1 MKVQRYC
8 IYNLEFSYT
17 RITEIRNEI
26 EFKGVLSYHT
36 LDLELLKK
44 ATKGNLELN
53 EVNTFLFFQVQ
64 RHIDLILSGVD
75 ENEIV
80 MQRPIIINRLNVIL
94 RKELQEIGLEFVDFK
109 RVSLWVYG
117 AADRG
122 VSFSSR

>member
-8 IYNLEFSYT
+8 IYNLQFSYT
-17 RITEIRNEI
+17 RISEIGNEI
-26 EFKGVLSYHT
+26 EFKGILNYHT

-44 ATKGNLELN
+44 ATKGYLELD
-53 EVNTFLFFQVQ
+53 EVNIFLFFQVQ
-64 RHIDLILSGVD
+64 RHIDLILDSVD

-80 MQRPIIINRLNVIL
+80 MKRPIIINRLNIIL
-94 RKELQEIGLEFVDFK
+94 RQELEEIGLEFVDFK

-122 VSFSSR
+122 VQFYSK

>member
-1 MKVQRYC
+1 MNIQRYC

-17 RITEIRNEI
+17 RISELKNEI

-44 ATKGNLELN
+44 ATKGYLELN
-53 EVNTFLFFQVQ
+53 EVNIFLFFQVQ
-64 RHIDLILSGVD
+64 RHIDLILSGID
-75 ENEIV
+75 ENKIV
-80 MQRPIIINRLNVIL
+80 MERPIIINRLNVIL
-94 RKELQEIGLEFVDFK
+94 RQELLEIGLEFVDFK

>member
-17 RITEIRNEI
+17 RISEMKNEI
-26 EFKGVLSYHT
+26 EFKGVLNYHT
-36 LDLELLKK
+36 LDLDLLKK
-44 ATKGNLELN
+44 ATKGHLELN
-53 EVNTFLFFQVQ
+53 EVNIFLFFQVQ
-64 RHIDLILSGVD
+64 RHIDLILSGID
-75 ENEIV
+75 ENKIV
-80 MQRPIIINRLNVIL
+80 MDRPIIINRLNVIL
-94 RKELQEIGLEFVDFK
+94 RQELQEIGLEFVDFK